1 MDDQNIKID
10 ERMIS
15 VTNND
20 ESTVFIKNNSEI
32 EGPKTCQHNKYFT
45 QNTSSDDADGI
56 GTCYT
61 FNVVCSDCKK
71 ILAKR
76 YECIS
81 ATWADVLDDEWA
93 TRLKLRQWL
102 EA

>member
-1 MDDQNIKID
+1 MDDQKKKFD
-10 ERMIS
+10 ESMIS
-15 VTNND
+15 LTNND

-32 EGPKTCQHNKYFT
+32 KTCQHNKYFT
-45 QNTSSDDADGI
+45 QNISSDDADGI

-61 FNVVCSDCKK
+61 FNVLCSDCKK

-81 ATWADVLDDEWA
+81 ATWAEVLDDEWA
-93 TRLKLRQWL
+93 TRLKLHQWL